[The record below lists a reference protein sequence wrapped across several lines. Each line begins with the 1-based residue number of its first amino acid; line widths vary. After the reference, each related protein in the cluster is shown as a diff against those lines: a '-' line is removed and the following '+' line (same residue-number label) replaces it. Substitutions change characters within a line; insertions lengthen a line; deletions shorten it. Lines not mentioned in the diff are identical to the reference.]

1 MGEMLENFQPFLG
14 WLIKTSV
21 QSSVIICLILIIRFL
36 LHKKIAVRW
45 LYILWLLLLVRM
57 ILPSLPQT
65 KFSPANYVPETARQ
79 VYSEPVKQAQI
90 EDVKLPLAAEQPIYS
105 GEVSTHQERLSVWS
119 GLNYWNIFAGIWL
132 TGLVFWELYLIVS
145 NYRLYRSISR
155 QRPLIDEKILN
166 LFEDCK
172 TIMGVNTI
180 VGIVAVGNISSPALF
195 GFVRPR
201 LLLPKQLL
209 SDFSMQDLKY
219 VFLHE
224 LAHLKR
230 NDILISWITSIL
242 QIMHWFNPLVWF
254 AFAKMRVDREMAC
267 DSLVLSY
274 IKQERS
280 GEYGQSIVNLLE
292 KFSKQR
298 YMPSMAGILEE
309 KHQMKRRIK
318 MITEFK
324 SKTAKFSI
332 LAAIVLSVFA
342 FVAFTS
348 AQEGLENKTPSDN
361 YEQLGRG
368 FLKLL
373 IDEKYDDAVKDFD
386 ATVSQQMPAATLKQT
401 WQQIL
406 SQAGK
411 FQKELGIRQQ
421 QLLASKI
428 VLLTCQFEKGPLD
441 VKVVYDAEKKI
452 SGLWFLPTPEDV
464 LKEYNE
470 KAKQLF
476 DEKEKQAYQVSAD
489 FSATLPNGT
498 TVELMGVCEQPDKQW
513 WKPDGSLLSEAL
525 MDKTN
530 VSIGTWPGLKTN
542 YVIAKIDG
550 YDKADGIGFRYSIDG
565 AQNSGSGC
573 VYKNGQSLDGFYTV
587 VFGNPKG
594 DKKTNIRLGI
604 ATGKWE
610 TLMSQ
615 KADFSGVYSG
625 RDITWHGPIDN
636 NGKTVLHVAHKF
648 KELNVRIVAV
658 DKNGKEFTGSSNSG
672 WKDGIES
679 IQITFEVPVSDIK
692 EFRFQT
698 RPYEWVEFKNVYLKP
713 NDKTGIITEI
723 KPNSTKIATSEDKVQ
738 SQKLNEDGWAFWR
751 ERKYSQAEEK
761 FNLAIEKDSTNTN
774 ALNGL
779 GWSQFN
785 QGKSLN
791 AKDAF
796 LKCVELEP
804 AHPAALNGLGWIS
817 KNSGQTE
824 EAIGYWEKA
833 VKATPNAAAAI
844 SGLTQVYEEK
854 KDYKKAMQYY
864 QMWVKAEPD
873 NPQAKEGLE
882 KARKMISSNGNT
894 NQSTA
899 KSTEQLQYD
908 DDKSAG
914 RESINGGTEVVKFET
929 EKCQL
934 LAFRIFGSRY
944 GENQPPQEDFHIYV
958 YDKDMTLIND
968 FAFPYSRFAKGDKDG
983 NGRWVTLKIKPQD
996 VPDVFYVAA
1005 DFNPEYTK
1013 GVYVN
1018 YDSQASGNSFIGS
1031 SDNPDSLKPFDRG
1044 DWMIRAVVKKV
1055 LPENPAV
1062 LKTTPAALS
1071 NDVSPDL
1078 NQITV
1083 QFDRP
1088 MGGGC
1093 SWTGGGE
1100 TFPEIIGKP
1109 YFDNTATKGII
1120 DVKLKPGQV
1129 YLIGIN
1135 SPSHQNFR
1143 SIDGKPAQRYLILF
1157 ATKDINGNP
1166 TPIPADMLQEA
1177 RTINSMNK

>member
-1 MGEMLENFQPFLG
+1 MGGMLENFQPFMG

-21 QSSVIICLILIIRFL
+21 QSCVIICLILIIRFL

-57 ILPSLPQT
+57 MLPALPQT

-79 VYSEPVKQAQI
+79 VYSEPVKQARA
-90 EDVKLPLAAEQPIYS
+90 EDIKLPLTAEQPIYS
-105 GEVSTHQERLSVWS
+105 SVASTNQERLSGWPEV
-119 GLNYWNIFAGIWL
+119 NYRNIFAGIWL
-132 TGLVFWELYLIVS
+132 AGLVFWGLYLIVS
-145 NYRLYRSISR
+145 NYRLYRSITR

-172 TIMGVNTI
+172 TMMGVNTI
-180 VGIVAVGNISSPALF
+180 VGIVAVDNISSPALF

-201 LLLPKQLL
+201 LLLPKPML

-230 NDILISWITSIL
+230 NDILVSWITSIL

-254 AFAKMRVDREMAC
+254 AFAKMRVDRELAC

-318 MITEFK
+318 MIAEFK
-324 SKTAKFSI
+324 SKRAKFSI
-332 LAAIVLSVFA
+332 LAAVVLSVFA

-348 AQEGLENKTPSDN
+348 AQEDLENKTPSDN

-386 ATVSQQMPAATLKQT
+386 ATVSQQMPATTLKQT

-421 QLLASKI
+421 QFLASKI

-489 FSATLPNGT
+489 FSATLSNGT
-498 TVELMGVCEQPDKQW
+498 TVELMGVCEQFDKQW

-530 VSIGTWPGLKTN
+530 VSIGPEKAN
-542 YVIAKIDG
+542 YVVVKIDS

-565 AQNSGSGC
+565 AQNSGSGN
-573 VYKNGQSLDGFYTV
+573 VYKDGQSLDGFYSV
-587 VFGNPKG
+587 VFSNPKG

-610 TLMSQ
+610 TLISQ
-615 KADFSGVYSG
+615 KADFSGVYSNK
-625 RDITWHGPIDN
+625 DITWHGPIDN

-648 KELNVRIVAV
+648 EELNVRIVAV
-658 DKNGKEFTGSSNSG
+658 DKNGKEFIGGGGSAS
-672 WKDGIES
+672 KDGIES
-679 IQITFEVPVSDIK
+679 MQITFDVPVSDIK
-692 EFRFQT
+692 EFQFQT
-698 RPYEWVEFKNVYLKP
+698 RPYEWVEFKDVYLKP
-713 NDKTGIITEI
+713 NTKTDTNAEI
-723 KPNSTKIATSEDKVQ
+723 KPNSTKIATPEDKAQ
-738 SQKLNEDGWAFWR
+738 SQKLNEDGWALWR
-751 ERKYSQAEEK
+751 ERNYAQAEEK
-761 FNLAIEKDSTNTN
+761 FLSAVEKDPANTN

-785 QGKSLN
+785 QGKPLN
-791 AKDAF
+791 AKEAF

-804 AHPAALNGLGWIS
+804 THPAALNGLGWIS
-817 KNSGQTE
+817 KNAGQTE
-824 EAIGYWEKA
+824 QAIGYWEKA
-833 VKATPNAAAAI
+833 VNATPNATAAI
-844 SGLTQVYEEK
+844 SGLVQIYEEK
-854 KDYKKAMQYY
+854 KDYKKAVQYY

-873 NPQAKEGLE
+873 NQQVKEGLE

-944 GENQPPQEDFHIYV
+944 GEDSPPKEDFNIYV
-958 YDKDMTLIND
+958 YDKDMTLINE
-968 FAFPYSRFAKGDKDG
+968 FPFPYSRFTKERKDSD
-983 NGRWVTLKIKPQD
+983 GRWVTLKIKPQD
-996 VPDVFYVAA
+996 VPDVFYVAV
-1005 DFNPEYTK
+1005 DFNAEKTK
-1013 GVYVN
+1013 GVYVHH
-1018 YDSQASGNSFIGS
+1018 DGQASGNSFIGS
-1031 SDNPDSLKPFDRG
+1031 SANPDSLKPFEKG

-1055 LPENPAV
+1055 LPENPVV
-1062 LKTTPAALS
+1062 LKATPAALS

-1129 YLIGIN
+1129 YLIGVN
-1135 SPSHQNFR
+1135 NPSHQNFR

-1157 ATKDINGNP
+1157 ATKDVNGNP
-1166 TPIPADMLQEA
+1166 TPIPENMLQEA